1 MMRVHRCAQ
10 VVRQLVQWKVARV
23 VDKFDG
29 TLQQAALPPPLAVL
43 QAHTHARIAEQVW
56 FYCQDELTSAMIMM
70 RMHL

>member
-1 MMRVHRCAQ
+1 MMRVHRRVQ

-29 TLQQAALPPPLAVL
+29 ALQQAPLSPPLAVL

-56 FYCQDELTSAMIMM
+56 FYCQDELTSTMM
-70 RMHL
+70 LCQQ